1 MKTGPDLK
9 SSAEWGCCANVTFS
23 TLAVVVVVAAA
34 VVVCKSRA
42 GDYTHT
48 VNLSP
53 TVFIDTYVVFQEM
66 NCAISALD
74 QQ

>member
-23 TLAVVVVVAAA
+23 TLAVVVVV
-34 VVVCKSRA
+34 VCESKA